1 LRVKV
6 RLFGYR
12 LSGAPVSA
20 SDIHLV
26 DGTPGKYHNKRGQV
40 AHFFNYIIIYHGMNQ
55 FISLAFLIGDLFIAA
70 VMLLGTIDS
79 VEEHETR
86 PAILM
91 ALGFLGHMA
100 WIPVILYMPV
110 YERLV
115 LGYFGVMGLALL
127 VFLIPATPKQGR
139 APREPRLHQ
148 GQGQQG

>member
-1 LRVKV
+1 MDQYLT
-6 RLFGYR
+6 L
-12 LSGAPVSA
+12 
-20 SDIHLV
+20 
-26 DGTPGKYHNKRGQV
+26 
-40 AHFFNYIIIYHGMNQ
+40 
-55 FISLAFLIGDLFIAA
+55 LALIGDLSIAA
-70 VMLLGTIDS
+70 VMLLGAIDS
-79 VEEHETR
+79 VKEHETR

-91 ALGFLGHMA
+91 SLGLVLHIA
-100 WIPVILYMPV
+100 WIPVILYMPA